1 MNVVVIG
8 SVNYDLYAKID
19 NEIVLKDSNPSNI
32 YSTLGG
38 VAYNVAKNL
47 KLANVY
53 ATLIAAV
60 GNDLEAQW
68 IKEQLDNDLI
78 SYRLIVKNDYKSAKY
93 VAFLDKNSDMNV
105 AASDTK
111 ITEAVN
117 YDDLMK
123 YKDILDSATYI
134 CLDAN
139 LSEDLITKIC
149 KNYGHKFIIAEG
161 VSSHKI
167 LKFKPVL
174 QYFSLVKAN
183 KIEFQNLLDSSEKD
197 IFILAQEAVKN
208 GAKAVVITDG
218 ENGSLYF
225 DKEEKT
231 EFYRPNSIKPLS
243 TSGAGDAFCAGL
255 IYGLINKLQIL
266 KIATIFSKFA
276 LLSVKT
282 VNDELNENTLIK
294 EYMEVN

>member
-47 KLANVY
+47 KLANVN

-123 YKDILDSATYI
+123 YKDVLDSATYI

-149 KNYGHKFIIAEG
+149 K
-161 VSSHKI
+161 
-167 LKFKPVL
+167 
-174 QYFSLVKAN
+174 
-183 KIEFQNLLDSSEKD
+183 
-197 IFILAQEAVKN
+197 
-208 GAKAVVITDG
+208 
-218 ENGSLYF
+218 
-225 DKEEKT
+225 
-231 EFYRPNSIKPLS
+231 
-243 TSGAGDAFCAGL
+243 
-255 IYGLINKLQIL
+255 KLWP
-266 KIATIFSKFA
+266 
-276 LLSVKT
+276 
-282 VNDELNENTLIK
+282 
-294 EYMEVN
+294 